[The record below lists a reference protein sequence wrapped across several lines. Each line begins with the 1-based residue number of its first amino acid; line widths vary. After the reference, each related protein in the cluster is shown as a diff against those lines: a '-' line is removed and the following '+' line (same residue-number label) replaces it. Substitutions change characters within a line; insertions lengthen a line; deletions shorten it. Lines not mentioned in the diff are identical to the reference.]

1 MSDRARVPAELRAA
15 GPLDAPIEEEDDL
28 NLDAGIMIRDMR
40 TNERFWVH
48 DTVIDD
54 YGPLLGADAFTIY
67 CSLCCMA
74 NKAQYCWPSL
84 VRLARHW
91 GKGKTTVSRAVTL
104 LTDLHLVHVKR
115 TQREDGGTSNNI
127 YYLLEPLPLD
137 EGLAHLLAA
146 LQARGASPQ
155 EAVERAMALLPDNWE
170 PLRRK
175 KTALKARSDW
185 SALMASIVGRSTSG
199 PGQSASEPARSATG
213 PGGTGPGQGE
223 SSTGTGGTGV
233 ERGVSAEDRGELERN
248 GAGSIT
254 ERDGYGA
261 GPAPFPDG
269 TAPVPPREPKVTP
282 VEGSPGNQTQEGDQH
297 QGPGG
302 GVTLQTDDEIR
313 QYPLGDD
320 EVLLETE
327 DGHAEPIA
335 IRELVQRD
343 IEATAKNWGVRVWT
357 DCFYSADH
365 FLGIGGE
372 TWSPDEERR
381 QAYHAALR
389 RDLDALYRD
398 TGAFSIAE
406 ALAAYFTNDLVRRF
420 DSDDPAEQ
428 QRLRAWLR
436 YVRGDAGRG
445 LENPAG
451 FLRGK
456 LESGQWPPRNGAASR
471 RPGKL

>member
-372 TWSPDEERR
+372 TWSPCTATPAPSPSPRPWPPTSPTTWCAVSTATTRPSSSGCARGCATCAAMPVAVWRTRR
-381 QAYHAALR
+381 ASCAASWSRASGR
-389 RDLDALYRD
+389 RATARHP
-398 TGAFSIAE
+398 
-406 ALAAYFTNDLVRRF
+406 
-420 DSDDPAEQ
+420 DDPVSYE
-428 QRLRAWLR
+428 RG
-436 YVRGDAGRG
+436 RGDS
-445 LENPAG
+445 LLHPQTDV
-451 FLRGK
+451 
-456 LESGQWPPRNGAASR
+456 S
-471 RPGKL
+471 